1 MSQEQVHGNG
11 ARSFLLLG
19 SDPTSCD
26 MISVPKQVLKGEA
39 MQTLPSQELKRR
51 GLAAV
56 ESLIE
61 DGPVEVIKRNR
72 PACVI
77 VSVGLFRDLTRKR
90 LTGGRHTV
98 SELFAQPAKGF
109 RQRKEVDAA
118 IREERASWG
127 GR

>member
-1 MSQEQVHGNG
+1 MPCGM
-11 ARSFLLLG
+11 L
-19 SDPTSCD
+19 P
-26 MISVPKQVLKGEA
+26 VPKQVLKGGA
-39 MQTLPSQELKRR
+39 MKTLPSQELKRR

-77 VSVGLFRDLTRKR
+77 VSVSLFRDLTQQRSPGK
-90 LTGGRHTV
+90 GRSV
-98 SELFAQPAKGF
+98 SELFAQPARGL
-109 RQRKEVDAA
+109 RLRKEVDAS
-118 IREERASWG
+118 IREERANWG